1 VAWPEADVALLC
13 HVSIRSLVWPVVD
26 NSRYERAVEDSGG
39 PSSARGYE
47 FEHFVLEILR
57 RSPEFEF
64 PITAVSP
71 PYGPD
76 GGFDMAAKRS
86 GCMVLIE
93 VKVTTPQT
101 ATRIQGAVAQLEAAA
116 DRYAEAHGGDR
127 PELILAFPGVL
138 AREKEAMAL
147 SARLTIW
154 DGRYLDAEAH
164 RLGIKAPLYLPTPL
178 RASWDENTAHA
189 HDLLA
194 QLQVLAPGT
203 DQWMS
208 YENYCEELLNFLFVP
223 PLKTAIP
230 QSRDEQHINRRDFVL
245 PNYVMDGTFWQFMR
259 SHYEAHYIVVEVKN
273 LTGGP
278 GKREILQAA
287 NYLNPHGTGLF
298 SIILARHAMNDTA
311 KWICRE
317 QWVQHNKLIIG
328 LDDDDVRQMLV
339 TKMADGDPAELIRQ
353 KIEDF
358 RLGI

>member
-1 VAWPEADVALLC
+1 
-13 HVSIRSLVWPVVD
+13 
-26 NSRYERAVEDSGG
+26 
-39 PSSARGYE
+39 
-47 FEHFVLEILR
+47 
-57 RSPEFEF
+57 
-64 PITAVSP
+64 
-71 PYGPD
+71 
-76 GGFDMAAKRS
+76 MAAKRN
-86 GCMVLIE
+86 GRMVLIE

-101 ATRIQGAVAQLEAAA
+101 ATRIQGAMAQLESAA
-116 DRYAEAHGGDR
+116 DRYAEAHDGDR

-138 AREKEAMAL
+138 SREKEAMAH

-164 RLGIKAPLYLPTPL
+164 RLGIMAPSYLATPL

-194 QLQVLAPGT
+194 QLQALAPGT
-203 DQWMS
+203 DQWTS

-259 SHYEAHYIVVEVKN
+259 SHYEAHYIVAEVKN
-273 LTGGP
+273 LVGGP
-278 GKREILQAA
+278 GKREILQVA

-339 TKMADGDPAELIRQ
+339 TKMAEGDPAELIRQ

-358 RLGI
+358 RLAI